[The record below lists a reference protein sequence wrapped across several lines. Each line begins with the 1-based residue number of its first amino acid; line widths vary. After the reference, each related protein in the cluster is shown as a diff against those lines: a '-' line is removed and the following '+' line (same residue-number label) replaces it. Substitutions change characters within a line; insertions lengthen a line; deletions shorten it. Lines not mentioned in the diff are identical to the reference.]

1 MLSLCNNSASPQCC
15 TGIIANRMISVN
27 LNAVLI
33 RRGIGPGMQTL
44 SRDRGWR
51 TAFLGIVGMLL
62 CLQIMVLALVTLQAA
77 SQVLITGSALRLEVR
92 DTASSQ
98 DIQDF
103 LVAAKDQPEIDRVE
117 YVTKEQAYET
127 ERKRAGDLIVFLEKF
142 KIANPFP
149 DTVSVTLHSL
159 NDFDAFS
166 AFVRQPQWSTVVN
179 LSSLSAVGDQER
191 DIERM
196 SALTSSLQTLGIA
209 LGILLLLVCGA
220 FVIEFVRRRAMMRRD
235 EILVE
240 RAAGAPAFSII
251 IPFATESA
259 VLLLLG
265 AALSAAVLALI
276 VLLLPALLPGLA
288 ADGSLLG
295 LRAETSRLL
304 LLEGLPIAVA
314 EAVLLILLSV
324 AGAWLAVRPRPHP

>member
-1 MLSLCNNSASPQCC
+1 M
-15 TGIIANRMISVN
+15 
-27 LNAVLI
+27 
-33 RRGIGPGMQTL
+33 
-44 SRDRGWR
+44 
-51 TAFLGIVGMLL
+51 
-62 CLQIMVLALVTLQAA
+62 
-77 SQVLITGSALRLEVR
+77 
-92 DTASSQ
+92 
-98 DIQDF
+98 
-103 LVAAKDQPEIDRVE
+103 
-117 YVTKEQAYET
+117 
-127 ERKRAGDLIVFLEKF
+127 
-142 KIANPFP
+142 
-149 DTVSVTLHSL
+149 
-159 NDFDAFS
+159 
-166 AFVRQPQWSTVVN
+166 
-179 LSSLSAVGDQER
+179 
-191 DIERM
+191 
-196 SALTSSLQTLGIA
+196 
-209 LGILLLLVCGA
+209 
-220 FVIEFVRRRAMMRRD
+220 
-235 EILVE
+235 E